1 MLKIFVD
8 SGSSI
13 KQDEKEQYGVE
24 IIPLRYLLGE
34 TEYQD
39 GIDLTIDEF
48 YDKLINEKLFPKTSL
63 PYLDELEERV
73 TRFTNEGHDVLIISI
88 SSGISGT
95 FNAFTTLFAENKKVR
110 VVDSWSAVGGI
121 KILVE
126 EANKMKD
133 RPLDEIVERLNNLKS
148 RIKVLAI
155 PENLDYL
162 CKGGRLS
169 KKEWLLGSILN
180 IKPVITITEG
190 NVKVDAKKIG
200 LKNSMKY
207 IAEFLEKTCDEN
219 FSIVPSYTYND
230 ENLKKLIEMTND
242 KFHKQMISFDN
253 LDPVIACHWGPNA
266 FGYIYIT
273 KE

>member
-126 EANKMKD
+126 EANKMKGD
-133 RPLDEIVERLNNLKS
+133 H
-148 RIKVLAI
+148 
-155 PENLDYL
+155 L
-162 CKGGRLS
+162 CKG
-169 KKEWLLGSILN
+169 N
-180 IKPVITITEG
+180 Q
-190 NVKVDAKKIG
+190 D
-200 LKNSMKY
+200 
-207 IAEFLEKTCDEN
+207 FLE
-219 FSIVPSYTYND
+219 
-230 ENLKKLIEMTND
+230 LQGL
-242 KFHKQMISFDN
+242 
-253 LDPVIACHWGPNA
+253 
-266 FGYIYIT
+266 
-273 KE
+273 